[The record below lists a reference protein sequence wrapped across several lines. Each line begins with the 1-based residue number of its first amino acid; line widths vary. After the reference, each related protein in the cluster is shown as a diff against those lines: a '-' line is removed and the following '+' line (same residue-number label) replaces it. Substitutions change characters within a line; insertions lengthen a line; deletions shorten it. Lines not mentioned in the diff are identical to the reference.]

1 MKPCNQLS
9 IEGVRE
15 PEKGYRYELKA
26 MALYQE
32 GCEAN
37 IHQDPYP
44 RRIFGIQ
51 VYPNIVYDPRK
62 TPKFS

>member
-26 MALYQE
+26 MALS
-32 GCEAN
+32 
-37 IHQDPYP
+37 I
-44 RRIFGIQ
+44 RRGVRQTHSRIPTLGE
-51 VYPNIVYDPRK
+51 N
-62 TPKFS
+62 